1 MYRNE
6 NKKTLRVFVPVF
18 LCRPETKFAILD
30 WMNDTD
36 GKQDSNVSANIS
48 LDELINQGG
57 SAVESASADMDF
69 AKLDALLFSQDPKFK
84 EKVAELK
91 GLEVKGEI
99 EPDMFDS
106 GALESLEIKRDKVS
120 APSREEIKLKPPLKD
135 RARAYVNWLLT
146 LKPSL
151 GPGKFNPAA
160 MLARTMAWVRDS
172 AMKILKLITQF
183 RTLPLRTK
191 ISVIGLFS
199 LTLILGFMVKMIVE
213 GDFLPS
219 FEMRLIPTVAAD
231 ADQSWSYDENEQTD
245 DFFSSIRHPEHIVLL
260 ERLVVNVKAS
270 EGSGPNP
277 MGFLEFYI
285 EASSEDA
292 AIEINDRKA
301 EVKDAMQRTI
311 EGITYDELVTP
322 AGKNKLKLILRKNIN
337 SVLTKGRVRK
347 LFFKSVVIKP

>member
-1 MYRNE
+1 
-6 NKKTLRVFVPVF
+6 
-18 LCRPETKFAILD
+18 LCRTETKFAILD

-36 GKQDSNVSANIS
+36 GKTETNIS
-48 LDELINQGG
+48 LDELITQGG
-57 SAVESASADMDF
+57 SNVESSSADMDP

-84 EKVAELK
+84 EKINELRT
-91 GLEVKGEI
+91 LEVKGEI
-99 EPDMFDS
+99 EVDMFDS

-120 APSREEIKLKPPLKD
+120 PPSPEEQKIKLPLKD
-135 RARAYVNWLLT
+135 QIRSHINSMLT
-146 LKPSL
+146 ALTRSL
-151 GPGKFNPAA
+151 DTENLNF
-160 MLARTMAWVRDS
+160 S
-172 AMKILKLITQF
+172 AIVGKILAFFRDRILKAVALITQF
-183 RTLPLRTK
+183 RTLPFKTK
-191 ISVIGLFS
+191 VSVIGLFS
-199 LTLILGFMVKMIVE
+199 LTVMLAFMVKMIME

-219 FEMRLIPTVAAD
+219 FEMRLIPTVAAN
-231 ADQSWSYDENEQTD
+231 ADQSWNYDEKEPVD

-260 ERLVVNVKAS
+260 ERLVVNVKSS

-277 MGFLEFYI
+277 MGFFEFYI
-285 EASSEDA
+285 EASTEDA